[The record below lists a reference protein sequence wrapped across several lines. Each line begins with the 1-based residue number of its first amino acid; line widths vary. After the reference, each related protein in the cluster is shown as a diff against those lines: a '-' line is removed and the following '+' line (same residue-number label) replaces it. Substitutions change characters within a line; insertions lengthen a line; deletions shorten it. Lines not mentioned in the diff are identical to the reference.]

1 MPDSSDLSDQN
12 LCSQIKKTAA
22 KSRIDELR
30 QIISRHDRL
39 YYVDAKPEI
48 GDADYDALYRE
59 LELLERKNPVFF
71 SADSPTQRVGGA
83 PLKEFKQ
90 VRHNPPMQ
98 SLDKTHS
105 LEKLSDF
112 DNFLRKQLG
121 GEVWDYVVEPKI
133 DGVAFSLLYKNGKLS
148 RAATRGN
155 GTLGD
160 EITANVRTI
169 RSIPLQ
175 IEEAPEL
182 LEVRGEVYMTRDGF
196 AKLNQREEEAGR
208 EPFMNP
214 RNAAAGSLK
223 QLNSGT
229 VARRPLDAVI
239 YAAGSIKGVTFLSH
253 GEMLNRFSAWG
264 FKTPPWQHLCVD
276 INAVFDAIAELERLR
291 HSFAFEIDGA
301 VIKVNRR
308 DLYSDLGATSKSPRW
323 ARAFKYKPERAETQ
337 INSITVQV
345 GRTGVLT
352 PVAELEPVLLA
363 GSEIARAT
371 LHNLDEI
378 NRKGIKIKDR
388 VWIVKAG
395 DVIPAV
401 ESVMIEKRNGTEIDF
416 NMPESCPEC
425 GEPVTRFEGEIAHRC
440 INPACPAQRIGRLL
454 HFVGRDA
461 LNIKA
466 IGSKVAEAMISQALI
481 SDPLD
486 LFEIGLHRLSSF
498 DLNQGQPGAGTRLFG
513 KNAEKVIL
521 ALEKSRELPMHH
533 WLFATGIP
541 HVGKTAAEHV
551 ASVHSSFQDLAC
563 SEIISDIIQLNKCYE
578 EALNINPRST
588 SNPPEDDQERE
599 ERHNRHIRLC
609 GEIGV
614 LGDTLAAAGAAHKK
628 EGTALPPQYITT
640 VKIEVAKAVNNFFAS
655 DYGSSYLQ
663 RLNDL
668 GITPVSL
675 KPISP
680 ESALLA
686 GVNFVLTGTLSV
698 SRREYADRIAEA
710 GGAIQDSVTK
720 TTNYLVAGENTGATK
735 LNKAKKLGTAIIG
748 ERELEALLN
757 GDRGIAP
764 QTEPTQSTLP
774 QDTTKQALPDGYQQP
789 EFGF

>member
-1 MPDSSDLSDQN
+1 METHSD
-12 LCSQIKKTAA
+12 KT
-22 KSRIDELR
+22 RINELR
-30 QIISRHDRL
+30 REINRHDRL
-39 YYVDAKPEI
+39 YYVDAKPDI

-59 LELLERKNPVFF
+59 LELLERKNPALF

-90 VRHNPPMQ
+90 VRHSPPMQ

-105 LEKLSDF
+105 LEGLSDF

-133 DGVAFSLLYKNGKLS
+133 DGVAFSVLYKNGKLS

-155 GTLGD
+155 GTFGD

-169 RSIPLQ
+169 RSIPLH
-175 IEEAPEL
+175 IENAPEL
-182 LEVRGEVYMTRDGF
+182 LEIRGEVYMTRDGF

-223 QLNSGT
+223 QLNPGT

-239 YAAGSIKGVTFLSH
+239 YASGSIKGITFASH
-253 GEMLNRFSAWG
+253 GEMLNRFSEWG
-264 FKTPPWQHLCVD
+264 FKTPPWQRLCVD
-276 INAVFDAIAELERLR
+276 INAVFGAISELEHLR

-323 ARAFKYKPERAETQ
+323 ARAFKYEPERAETQ

-401 ESVMIEKRNGTEIDF
+401 ESVIIEKRNGTEIDF
-416 NMPESCPEC
+416 NMPERCPEC
-425 GEPVTRFEGEIAHRC
+425 NSEVTRFEGEVAHRC

-466 IGSKVAEAMISQALI
+466 IGSKAAEAMINQKLI
-481 SDPLD
+481 SDPID
-486 LFEIGLHRLSSF
+486 LFEVGLHRLSSF

-513 KNAEKVIL
+513 KNAEKVVL
-521 ALEKSRELPMHH
+521 ALEKSKKLAMHH

-551 ASVHSSFQDLAC
+551 ASVHKSFQDLAY
-563 SEIISDIIQLNKCYE
+563 SEIISNIIQLNKCYE

-588 SNPPEDDQERE
+588 SNPPQDDQERE

-614 LGDTLAAAGAAHKK
+614 LGDTLVTTGAALKK

-640 VKIEVAKAVNNFFAS
+640 VKIEVAKAVKTFFTS
-655 DYGSSYLQ
+655 DYGRSYLQ
-663 RLNDL
+663 RLHDM
-668 GITPVSL
+668 GINPVSET
-675 KPISP
+675 PAST
-680 ESALLA
+680 EEALLTDI
-686 GVNFVLTGTLSV
+686 NFVLTGSLSV
-698 SRREYADRIAEA
+698 SRRDYAERIRAA
-710 GGAIQDSVTK
+710 GGAVQDSVTK
-720 TTNYLVAGENTGATK
+720 TTSYLVAGENTGATK
-735 LNKAKKLGTAIIG
+735 LNKAKKLATTVIG

-757 GDRGIAP
+757 GDRSPTP
-764 QTEPTQSTLP
+764 QVEPTQSTLAQDATP
-774 QDTTKQALPDGYQQP
+774 QAKPDGYQQS